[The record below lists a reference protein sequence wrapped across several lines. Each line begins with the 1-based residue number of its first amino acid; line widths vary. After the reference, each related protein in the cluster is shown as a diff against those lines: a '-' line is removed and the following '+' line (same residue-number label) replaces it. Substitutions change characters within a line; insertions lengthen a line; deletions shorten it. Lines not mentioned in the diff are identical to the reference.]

1 MKRKFAGAFIFFV
14 LSMGTVSS
22 GAAFAG
28 TPSPPPSKSQQAID
42 LMYSST
48 KLAVGT
54 LQKAPAVLQV
64 LAAGLILDGAR
75 AQLSHLND
83 PSSPGT
89 VVGGLDLYT
98 YCQSIGYAD
107 GSYTSVP
114 GVETAAGAYTWY
126 CVSASG
132 TQTAINIQDACDA
145 QYSGQATIAYPQ
157 DPNNSYSWVCITPA
171 A

>member
-1 MKRKFAGAFIFFV
+1 MKRKLVGAFSFFV

-48 KLAVGT
+48 KLAGGT
-54 LQKAPAVLQV
+54 LQQAPSVLQV
-64 LAAGLILDGAR
+64 IAAGLILDGAR
-75 AQLSHLND
+75 AELSHLND

-89 VVGGLDLYT
+89 VVGGLNLYS
-98 YCQSIGYAD
+98 YCQSIGYAN

-114 GVETAAGAYTWY
+114 NVEPPGGAYTRY

-132 TQTAINIQDACDA
+132 TETAINIQDACDA
-145 QYSGQATIAYPQ
+145 EYAGQATIAYPE
-157 DPNNSYSWVCITPA
+157 DPNNSYSWE
-171 A
+171 